1 MADRVRKV
9 NYCYVKVPHRAG
21 QGVSFLGAL
30 REANVNLLAFSGFP
44 VKAGT
49 SQLDMVTES
58 VAPIR
63 RIAKKLNLRV
73 SKPKKGFLIQGKDRV
88 GTVHKHL
95 QKLATQK
102 INVTAADAVCA
113 GKGRYGM
120 ILWVK
125 PSQYTRAARV
135 LRAK

>member
-9 NYCYVKVPHRAG
+9 NYCYVKVPNRAG
-21 QGVSFLGAL
+21 QGEALLGAL

-49 SQLDMVTES
+49 SQLDMVAEK
-58 VAPIR
+58 VGPVNR
-63 RIAKKLNLRV
+63 VAKKLGMRV
-73 SKPKKGFLIQGKDRV
+73 SKPKKGFLIQGNDEV
-88 GTVHKHL
+88 GAVHKHIR
-95 QKLATQK
+95 KLTDQK

-125 PSQYTRAARV
+125 PGHYARAARA
-135 LRAK
+135 LNAK